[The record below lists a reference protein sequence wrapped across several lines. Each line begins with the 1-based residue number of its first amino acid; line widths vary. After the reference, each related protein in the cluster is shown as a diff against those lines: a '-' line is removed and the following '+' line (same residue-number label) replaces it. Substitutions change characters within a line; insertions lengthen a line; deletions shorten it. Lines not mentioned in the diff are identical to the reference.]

1 MEQMDIQEIMRYL
14 PHRYPFLLIDKVI
27 SIDLPHSLIAIKNV
41 TFNEPFFTGHFPE
54 MPVMPGVLIIEAL
67 AQASGLLYYKSINKL
82 PGSSSNT
89 INYLAGI
96 NDARFKQVVRPGD
109 QLHLHVQ
116 LLKVK
121 QGLSVFQGKA
131 YVNNELVCS
140 AQIMNAAKEIQ
151 HD

>member
-1 MEQMDIQEIMRYL
+1 MEMDIQEIMGYL
-14 PHRYPFLLIDKVI
+14 PHRYPFLLVDKVI
-27 SIDLPHSLIAIKNV
+27 SLDLPHSLIAVKNV
-41 TFNEPFFTGHFPE
+41 TYNEPFFTGHFPE

-67 AQASGLLYYKSINKL
+67 AQASGILYYKSINKI
-82 PGSSSNT
+82 PGIDKT

-96 NDARFKQVVRPGD
+96 NEARFKQVVKPGD

-121 QGLSVFQGKA
+121 QGVSKFQGKA
-131 YVNNELVCS
+131 FVNNELVCS
-140 AQIMNAAKEIQ
+140 AEIMNAAKEIQ

>member
-1 MEQMDIQEIMRYL
+1 MKMDIQEVMGYL

-27 SIDLPHSLIAIKNV
+27 SLDLPHSLIAVKNV

-54 MPVMPGVLIIEAL
+54 IPVMPGVLIIEAL
-67 AQASGLLYYKSINKL
+67 AQACGILYYKSINKL
-82 PGSSSNT
+82 PGNNT
-89 INYLAGI
+89 VNYLVGI
-96 NDARFKQVVRPGD
+96 NEARFKQVVKPGD

-121 QGLSVFQGKA
+121 QGVSKFQCKA
-131 YVNNELVCS
+131 FVDDELVCS
-140 AQIMNAAKEIQ
+140 AEIMNVAKEID